1 MASDDKKLP
10 AEERVRRSVARTL
23 GNTLFALVLLG
34 LAAGWAW
41 LGFYQLGNGQAAII
55 LRFGRHVDTVGD
67 PGLRWHLP
75 PPLES
80 HEIVNVNEVVRE
92 EFGARPKTPGAAAAN
107 EARAEAT
114 MQTSDNNIVE
124 VGFVVQYVVKDAFA
138 ARYRLADP
146 RATLRDA
153 AQAAVREIVGH
164 MTIDDVL
171 SKQRGQVAGESQ
183 ELLQRILD
191 DYDAGVTI
199 TSIELQD
206 VHAPEPVRAAFDDV
220 VGAAQ
225 DANRLVNEAEGYRN
239 EILPGARA
247 EAVELTEAANGYREA
262 RVAEATGEAQ
272 RFAALELEHRRA
284 PQVTEKRLYL
294 ETMESV
300 LPTAEKVVIEP
311 GAAGLLPYLPL
322 LLETAGGKP

>member
-1 MASDDKKLP
+1 MARKDEDLG
-10 AEERVRRSVARTL
+10 AEERVRRSVTRTL
-23 GNTLFALVLLG
+23 GNLLFGLVLLV
-34 LAAGWAW
+34 LAGAWAW

-55 LRFGRHVDTVGD
+55 LRLGRHVDTVGD
-67 PGLRWHLP
+67 PGLKWHLP
-75 PPLES
+75 PPLET

-92 EFGARPKTPGAAAAN
+92 EFGARDKTSGAATD
-107 EARAEAT
+107 EARAEAA
-114 MQTSDNNIVE
+114 MQTSDNNIVQL
-124 VGFVVQYVVKDAFA
+124 GFVVQYVVKDAFA

-153 AQAAVREIVGH
+153 AQAAVREVVGR

-171 SKQRGQVAGESQ
+171 SKRRGQVAGESQ
-183 ELLQRILD
+183 ELLQQILD

-206 VHAPEPVRAAFDDV
+206 VQAPEPVRAAFDDV
-220 VGAAQ
+220 VGASQ

-247 EAVELTEAANGYREA
+247 EAAELVEGANGYREA

-272 RFAALELEHRRA
+272 RFTALEQEYRRA
-284 PQVTEKRLYL
+284 PEVTHQRLYL
-294 ETMESV
+294 ETMEGV
-300 LPTAEKVVIEP
+300 LPNVEKVIIEP
-311 GAAGLLPYLPL
+311 GAAGVLPYLPL
-322 LLETAGGKP
+322 ARDAGGGKR

>member
-1 MASDDKKLP
+1 MAREDRKLP

-23 GNTLFALVLLG
+23 GNTLFVLL
-34 LAAGWAW
+34 LLTLIAGWGW

-55 LRFGRHVDTVGD
+55 LRFGHHVDTVGD

-75 PPLES
+75 PPLET

-92 EFGARPKTPGAAAAN
+92 EFGARDKAPGAAAD

-124 VGFVVQYVVKDAFA
+124 LGFVVQYVVKDAFA
-138 ARYRLADP
+138 ARYRLAEP

-153 AQAAVREIVGH
+153 AQAAVREVVGR

-171 SKQRGQVAGESQ
+171 SKRRGQVAGESQ

-199 TSIELQD
+199 NSIELQD
-206 VHAPEPVRAAFDDV
+206 VQAPEPVRAAFDDV

-239 EILPGARA
+239 ETLPGARA
-247 EAVELTEAANGYREA
+247 EAVELIEAAHGYREA
-262 RVAEATGEAQ
+262 RVAEASGEAQ
-272 RFAALELEHRRA
+272 RFLALEQEHRRA
-284 PQVTEKRLYL
+284 PEVTEKRLYL
-294 ETMESV
+294 ETLESV
-300 LPTAEKVVIEP
+300 LPQAEMVIIEP

-322 LLETAGGKP
+322 VRDAAGGKP